1 MCFVQVKLLKGTRRN
16 SGDIDVVEEVVPLVA
31 GFGKWQFLMAG
42 MLCFSVIP
50 ITWNYHAILF
60 LAPSQQGY
68 VCKYPE
74 GLGFENWRL
83 DDWITL
89 SHPKHKVYSKESP
102 NLEQCHMYK
111 LNYSELV
118 NATESEIDSLPTNQT
133 EIIRCSEFLFFP
145 ARYGLTILQKLN
157 LLCEDKSKMVLTE
170 ALFRIGLML
179 GNFIFGRMSDSFY
192 DDDDD
197 DACMDTVE
205 QKLLRYHILRS
216 HAPGLGYQLS
226 YCSVAITRLC
236 DVY

>member
-1 MCFVQVKLLKGTRRN
+1 MSSSSNSGTRRN
-16 SGDIDVVEEVVPLVA
+16 FGDIDVVEEVVPLVA

-50 ITWNYHAILF
+50 ITWNYHAVLF

-74 GLGFENWRL
+74 GLGFENWSL
-83 DDWITL
+83 DDWIAL
-89 SHPKHKVYSKESP
+89 SHPKHKAYSHESP

-145 ARYGLTILQKLN
+145 ARYGLTILQKVSTGTSQN
-157 LLCEDKSKMVLTE
+157 
-170 ALFRIGLML
+170 
-179 GNFIFGRMSDSFY
+179 
-192 DDDDD
+192 
-197 DACMDTVE
+197 
-205 QKLLRYHILRS
+205 KL
-216 HAPGLGYQLS
+216 A
-226 YCSVAITRLC
+226 
-236 DVY
+236 

>member
-1 MCFVQVKLLKGTRRN
+1 MIQDKLVTLQGKQRVQSVYPERETRRN

-118 NATESEIDSLPTNQT
+118 NATESEIDSLPTNQS

-145 ARYGLTILQKLN
+145 ARYGITILQKSEYAFKYSYAQRLSAVVRSEPASDIKSN
-157 LLCEDKSKMVLTE
+157 L
-170 ALFRIGLML
+170 
-179 GNFIFGRMSDSFY
+179 
-192 DDDDD
+192 
-197 DACMDTVE
+197 ACKGT
-205 QKLLRYHILRS
+205 
-216 HAPGLGYQLS
+216 
-226 YCSVAITRLC
+226 
-236 DVY
+236 